1 MKFSVTF
8 LNGFI
13 YYASETFRAHECPR
27 ELTNARADPMNAT
40 ICYYLLF
47 YTFVNFNL

>member
-27 ELTNARADPMNAT
+27 ELANRSNECNNMLQ
-40 ICYYLLF
+40 YYLLL
-47 YTFVNFNL
+47 YTLIHC